1 MRVRF
6 TPAALEDVAEI
17 SQSHEASVAARL
29 EDAVFTAADRLG
41 ERPELGVATDDEDA
55 RRWPM
60 PGHGFAI
67 FYRVDRQNERLEVLR
82 VIDGRRVRNL
92 ERVPR

>member
-6 TPAALEDVAEI
+6 TPAAFEDVAEI
-17 SQSHEASVAARL
+17 SQTREARVAARL
-29 EDAVFTAADRLG
+29 EAAVFAATDRLG
-41 ERPELGVATDDEDA
+41 ERPEFGVATDDEDA

-60 PGHGFAI
+60 PQHGFAI
-67 FYRVDRQNERLEVLR
+67 FYRIDWRNDQLEVLR

-92 ERVPR
+92 KRVPK

>member
-6 TPAALEDVAEI
+6 TPAAFEDVAEI
-17 SQSHEASVAARL
+17 SQAHEARVAARI
-29 EDAVFTAADRLG
+29 EDAIFAAADRLG

-60 PGHGFAI
+60 PEPGFAI
-67 FYRVDRQNERLEVLR
+67 FYRIDWQSDQLEVLR
-82 VIDGRRVRNL
+82 VIDGRRVRDL
-92 ERVPR
+92 KHVPR